1 MRSRNVAFKDVE
13 VKQPFT
19 CNQTLYRK
27 ASTRTG
33 THQNGRTFYFAQ
45 DEVVTIDVKEEK
57 KA

>member
-13 VKQPFT
+13 VKQLFT

-27 ASTRTG
+27 ASSRTG

-45 DEVVTIDVKEEK
+45 DEVVSVAAKEESK
-57 KA
+57 K